1 MSLIL
6 QYFYERPPLTKGANI
21 VCFLLPLFEITAT
34 GQKLACCRQARC
46 QMKHNNTTLKAFKL
60 ISNLNNQSESK
71 NKT

>member
-21 VCFLLPLFEITAT
+21 VPVGLKRAT
-34 GQKLACCRQARC
+34 EQKLACCRQARC